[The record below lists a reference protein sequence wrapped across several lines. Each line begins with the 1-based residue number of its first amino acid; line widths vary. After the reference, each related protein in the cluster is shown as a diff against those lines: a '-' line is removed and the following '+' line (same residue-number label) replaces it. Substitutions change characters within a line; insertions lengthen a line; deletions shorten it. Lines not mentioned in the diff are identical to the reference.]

1 MKYLTTK
8 LQLGLIALLVLTMFS
23 LQACSDDTTGPD
35 ADADP
40 EIEGFV
46 IEIEGVEIV
55 RYQGGSYTF
64 NNASAVEEYVFDN
77 TFMLSDTHNGGNL
90 TRTSADEEE
99 IGGRRYFTPSIFV
112 RFIMDD
118 GEIVELP
125 QERVPGASGDVSGDE
140 INPDGHYRMNVSWDQ
155 PNDSRGSNI
164 EQHGS
169 DQSWGFHLRADRVG
183 TAGMT
188 LRVDRCEDVIS
199 IESVPGDNHRS
210 DQIRNCATD
219 DVTVFEASSPMP
231 ITIDNYE
238 LAEDGTYPHN
248 RFERQR

>member
-1 MKYLTTK
+1 MKIYTKQLLILILSILTSAAFFT
-8 LQLGLIALLVLTMFS
+8 
-23 LQACSDDTTGPD
+23 ACSDSSTGTDP
-35 ADADP
+35 DADP
-40 EIEGFV
+40 EVVGFV

-55 RYQGGSYTF
+55 RYQNGSYTF
-64 NNASAVEEYVFDN
+64 NDAAAVEEYVFNN
-77 TFMLSDTHNGGNL
+77 TFMLSDTYNGGNL

-125 QERVPGASGDVSGDE
+125 QERVSGASGDVSADE

-188 LRVDRCEDVIS
+188 LRLDRCEDVIS
-199 IESVPGDNHRS
+199 IESVSGVIKSFGDRADTLFRRS
-210 DQIRNCATD
+210 SRVCCD
-219 DVTVFEASSPMP
+219 
-231 ITIDNYE
+231 
-238 LAEDGTYPHN
+238 
-248 RFERQR
+248 